1 MDSHF
6 AAVDTRPRTR
16 NAQNPTPSIIYVAGN
31 PGRALAF
38 VPGNMDITRT
48 TDSRKKK
55 LRRYGAAGAIVIALI
70 LATVAFARL
79 DPAAPAVERSTIVI
93 AQVQRGPFTRAIRAT
108 GTLVPENIRWI
119 SAATDARVER
129 IIVQPGTAVTA
140 DTVILE
146 LSDPQAQQSASDA
159 SWQVRAAEAA
169 YQEAQAELENE
180 RLDREAAAA
189 RLRAEYEQARLRAKA
204 DEDLEKAGLA
214 ASITRQLSQ
223 SAAEELGRRVQIEER
238 RVATIANSQRARLA
252 TLQAQVEQARALHEL
267 RRGQTESLHVRAGI
281 DGVLQQVTVQAGQ
294 RVQIGTNLARVAEPS
309 RLKAEVRVAEVQA
322 KDVVLGQSATI
333 DTRNGI
339 VKARVARVD
348 PAVRDGSVVVDL
360 TILNPLPAGARP
372 DLTVDATIE
381 LQRVADAV
389 FVSRPVSAQELS
401 SASLF
406 TVDGN
411 EAHRVKVEFGRAS
424 ATEIEV
430 KRGLAPGAQVI
441 VSDTSNYERF
451 DRLEI
456 K

>member
-1 MDSHF
+1 
-6 AAVDTRPRTR
+6 
-16 NAQNPTPSIIYVAGN
+16 
-31 PGRALAF
+31 
-38 VPGNMDITRT
+38 MDIIRNTE
-48 TDSRKKK
+48 SRKKN
-55 LRRYGAAGAIVIALI
+55 LRRYGGAAAIVVALI
-70 LATVAFARL
+70 VATVALARL
-79 DPAAPAVERSTIVI
+79 EPAAPAVERESMVI

-129 IIVQPGTAVTA
+129 VVVQPGTAVTA

-159 SWQVRAAEAA
+159 TWQLRAAEAA
-169 YQEAQAELENE
+169 YEAAEAELQNE

-189 RLRAEYEQARLRAKA
+189 RLRAEHEQARLRAKA
-204 DEDLEKAGLA
+204 DADLEKAGLA

-223 SAAEELGRRVQIEER
+223 SAADELGRRVQIEER
-238 RVATIANSQRARLA
+238 RVATVATSQRARLA
-252 TLQAQVEQARALHEL
+252 TLQAQVEQARALNEL
-267 RRGQTESLHVRAGI
+267 RRGQTDSLHVRAGI

-294 RVQIGTNLARVAEPS
+294 RVQVGTNLARVAEPS

-322 KDVVLGQSATI
+322 KDVVVGQSATI

-339 VKARVARVD
+339 VSARVARVD

-360 TILNPLPAGARP
+360 TIVDPLPAGARP

-381 LQRVADAV
+381 LQRVPDAV
-389 FVSRPVSAQELS
+389 FVTRPVSAQELS
-401 SASLF
+401 SGTLF
-406 TVDGN
+406 KVDGS
-411 EAHRVKVEFGRAS
+411 EAHRVKVDFGRAS
-424 ATEIEV
+424 AVEIEL
-430 KRGLAPGAQVI
+430 KNGLKPGDQVI

>member
-1 MDSHF
+1 
-6 AAVDTRPRTR
+6 
-16 NAQNPTPSIIYVAGN
+16 
-31 PGRALAF
+31 
-38 VPGNMDITRT
+38 MDIIRNTE
-48 TDSRKKK
+48 SRKKN
-55 LRRYGAAGAIVIALI
+55 LRRYGGAAAIVVALI
-70 LATVAFARL
+70 VATVALARL
-79 DPAAPAVERSTIVI
+79 EPAAPAVERDSMVI

-129 IIVQPGTAVTA
+129 VVVQPGTAVTA

-159 SWQVRAAEAA
+159 TWQLRAAEAA
-169 YQEAQAELENE
+169 YEAAEAELQNE

-189 RLRAEYEQARLRAKA
+189 RLRAEHEQARLRAKA
-204 DEDLEKAGLA
+204 DADLEKAGLA

-223 SAAEELGRRVQIEER
+223 SAADELGRRVQIEER
-238 RVATIANSQRARLA
+238 RVATVATSQRARLA
-252 TLQAQVEQARALHEL
+252 TLQAQVEQARALNEL
-267 RRGQTESLHVRAGI
+267 RRGQTDSLHVRAGI

-294 RVQIGTNLARVAEPS
+294 RVQVGTNLARVAEPS

-322 KDVVLGQSATI
+322 KDVVVGQNATI

-339 VKARVARVD
+339 VSARVARVD

-360 TILNPLPAGARP
+360 TIVDPLPAGARP

-381 LQRVADAV
+381 LQRVPDAV
-389 FVSRPVSAQELS
+389 FVTRPVSAQELS
-401 SASLF
+401 SGTLF
-406 TVDGN
+406 KVDGS
-411 EAHRVKVEFGRAS
+411 EAHRVKVDFGRAS
-424 ATEIEV
+424 AVEIEL
-430 KRGLAPGAQVI
+430 KNGLKPGDQVI